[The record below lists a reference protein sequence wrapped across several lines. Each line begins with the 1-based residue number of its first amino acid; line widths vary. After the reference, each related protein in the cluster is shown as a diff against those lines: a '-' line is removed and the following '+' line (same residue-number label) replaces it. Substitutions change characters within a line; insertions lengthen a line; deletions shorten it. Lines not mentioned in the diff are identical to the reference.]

1 MSEQAGRYQRS
12 FSGLIG
18 AIVIT
23 LLAIG
28 GFVAVRAFV
37 RDDIEQKPQAVD
49 YLETVGLA
57 QDAGREIVYPAAL
70 PQGWIA
76 TSVDF
81 QPGQE
86 TTWGV
91 GILTRAG
98 TFVGVR
104 QEDDSLDDLLATY
117 VDDDPDEI
125 TELPAERFE
134 GSVATQ
140 WQVFEDE
147 GGDRAYAA
155 EVGEDYVLVYGSAEL
170 LDLREVVDRLTT
182 EPVAG

>member
-1 MSEQAGRYQRS
+1 MPTWDDVTALARRLPDAELGAAHEGSPAWYAGRHPFARYR
-12 FSGLIG
+12 
-18 AIVIT
+18 
-23 LLAIG
+23 
-28 GFVAVRAFV
+28 
-37 RDDIEQKPQAVD
+37 E
-49 YLETVGLA
+49 
-57 QDAGREIVYPAAL
+57 DAGREIVYPASL
-70 PQGWIA
+70 PKDWIA

-91 GILTRAG
+91 GMLTRAG

-155 EVGEDYVLVYGSAEL
+155 EVGEEWVLVYGSAEL

-182 EPVAG
+182 EPVA

>member
-1 MSEQAGRYQRS
+1 MSEQPGRYQRS
-12 FSGLIG
+12 FSGLLG
-18 AIVIT
+18 AILIT

-37 RDDIEQKPQAVD
+37 RDDASQEPEAID

-57 QDAGREIVYPAAL
+57 QDTGTDIVYPASL
-70 PQGWIA
+70 PDGWIA

-81 QPGQE
+81 RPGR
-86 TTWGV
+86 TPTWGL
-91 GILTRAG
+91 GMLTRDDQFA
-98 TFVGVR
+98 GVR

-117 VDDDPDEI
+117 LDEDDDEI
-125 TELPAERFE
+125 TELPPESFE
-134 GSVATQ
+134 SDLAPE

-155 EVGEDYVLVYGSAEL
+155 EVGEEYVLVYGSAEL
-170 LDLREVVDRLTT
+170 DDLRELVELLTT
-182 EPVAG
+182 DPVA

>member
-1 MSEQAGRYQRS
+1 MSEQPSRYQRS
-12 FSGLIG
+12 FAGLVG
-18 AIVIT
+18 AIMVT

-37 RDDIEQKPQAVD
+37 RDDIEQEPEAVD

-57 QDAGREIVYPAAL
+57 QDAGREIVYPASL
-70 PQGWIA
+70 PRHWIA

-81 QPGQE
+81 RPGEE

-104 QEDDSLDDLLATY
+104 QDDDSLGDLLATY
-117 VDDDPDEI
+117 LEEDPDEI

-134 GSVATQ
+134 ESVATQ

-170 LDLREVVDRLTT
+170 LDLREIIDRLTT
-182 EPVAG
+182 EPVA

>member
-1 MSEQAGRYQRS
+1 MSEQPGRYQRS

-28 GFVAVRAFV
+28 GFVAVRAIV

-57 QDAGREIVYPAAL
+57 QDADYEIVYPAAL
-70 PQGWIA
+70 PDGAIA

-81 QPGQE
+81 RPGRPP
-86 TTWGV
+86 TWGL
-91 GILTRAG
+91 GTLTGDGR
-98 TFVGVR
+98 FVGLR
-104 QEDDSLDDLLATY
+104 QEEASLEDLLATY
-117 VDDDPDEI
+117 VDEDADDI
-125 TELPAERFE
+125 TELDTEALQ
-134 GSVATQ
+134 SDVATE
-140 WQVFEDE
+140 WRAFEDG

-155 EVGEDYVLVYGSAEL
+155 EFGEEYVLVYGSADLE
-170 LDLREVVDRLTT
+170 DLRAVVEQLTT
-182 EPVAG
+182 EAL